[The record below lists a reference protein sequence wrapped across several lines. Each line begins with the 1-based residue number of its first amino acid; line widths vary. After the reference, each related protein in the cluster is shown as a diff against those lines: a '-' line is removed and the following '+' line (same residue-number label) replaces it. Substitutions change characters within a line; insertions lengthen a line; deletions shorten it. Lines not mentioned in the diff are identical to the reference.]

1 MLISLLKQTMESSF
15 QRKNLISPSPR
26 KSARVSLRCVGLVH
40 RAGAAPQE
48 AAPGKVC
55 LTSPPPEGS
64 LLGRSTHPTP
74 PCQGQ
79 ACRRPHSEHICRRKP
94 LRHERAENILY
105 PNKKPDEDAEG
116 SESHQTKPQIK
127 ITGDPAWE
135 SGSVFQTSSRK
146 LPLGLP
152 CHPARPSAHAGPL
165 VALQGASGHELSHQ

>member
-1 MLISLLKQTMESSF
+1 MWGWSTGQG
-15 QRKNLISPSPR
+15 RPPR
-26 KSARVSLRCVGLVH
+26 RQ
-40 RAGAAPQE
+40 PQ
-48 AAPGKVC
+48 
-55 LTSPPPEGS
+55 
-64 LLGRSTHPTP
+64 GRSVRPLRPSRSPFSEEAPNPTP

-146 LPLGLP
+146 LPLGPP
-152 CHPARPSAHAGPL
+152 CHPAHPSAHAGPL
-165 VALQGASGHELSHQ
+165 VALQWASGHELSHQ